1 MATALQA
8 EEYKVIIIGALGVGK
23 TSLLLRYVHD
33 TFEDRLSRFVSE
45 EKKTIVVQ
53 GKEIVLD
60 IWDTAGTRR
69 MHTHTYTH
77 KHVHVHIHSHTHS
90 HTHTHTCTCT
100 HPYPRT
106 WTHTSTQAHTQAHTH
121 THMHMY
127 TPIPTH
133 MDAHKHTHKHTHTHT
148 CLHLSVV
155 VASLGFRL
163 HLTQVL
169 VIYISPPHISH
180 PLTHL
185 TPSHTSLFSLQVR
198 RDFSPSQIVSTQT
211 HTQ

>member
-60 IWDTAGTRR
+60 IWDTAGMRR

-77 KHVHVHIHSHTHS
+77 KHVHVHIHSHTHI
-90 HTHTHTCTCT
+90 HTHTHTHT
-100 HPYPRT
+100 H
-106 WTHTSTQAHTQAHTH
+106 AHVHTH
-121 THMHMY
+121 TH
-127 TPIPTH
+127 
-133 MDAHKHTHKHTHTHT
+133 AHGRTQAHTHT

>member
-1 MATALQA
+1 MAKHKDKDNMATALQA

-90 HTHTHTCTCT
+90 HTHTH
-100 HPYPRT
+100 
-106 WTHTSTQAHTQAHTH
+106 
-121 THMHMY
+121 MHMY

-133 MDAHKHTHKHTHTHT
+133 MDAHKHTHTHAYI
-148 CLHLSVV
+148 CLLW
-155 VASLGFRL
+155 
-163 HLTQVL
+163 
-169 VIYISPPHISH
+169 
-180 PLTHL
+180 
-185 TPSHTSLFSLQVR
+185 
-198 RDFSPSQIVSTQT
+198 
-211 HTQ
+211 